1 MFAKFFMVFLDGT
14 VAAPPKGKTEEY
26 LRDLTEPGATTLSLG
41 PSEGAAK
48 VGVLCPP
55 DVSEGKTV
63 SSLQSPLL
71 SVLDWSVTFYLAFA
85 VLMAN

>member
-14 VAAPPKGKTEEY
+14 VAAPPKGNTEEY

-41 PSEGAAK
+41 PSDGAAK
-48 VGVLCPP
+48 VGVFCPP

-63 SSLQSPLL
+63 SSL
-71 SVLDWSVTFYLAFA
+71 
-85 VLMAN
+85 